1 MAGTLSPVSWQEE
14 SMGTERAWTSAVMF
28 RGLSWSRTDHSKEIS
43 MVTSQ
48 SRQVDLCFMAL
59 SVLWVVECPGVTW
72 GHFPSICGHRGW
84 KEQTQVAWRQRLGSW
99 LVFQSPP
106 VLFVAAFVLTNP
118 LAILKPHEERHTRF
132 FRRTCNIIIPKV
144 NSPPPLSYAV
154 ACWQTF
160 NY

>member
-1 MAGTLSPVSWQEE
+1 
-14 SMGTERAWTSAVMF
+14 
-28 RGLSWSRTDHSKEIS
+28 

-106 VLFVAAFVLTNP
+106 VLFVAVFVLTNP

-132 FRRTCNIIIPKV
+132 FRRTCNIG
-144 NSPPPLSYAV
+144 
-154 ACWQTF
+154 T
-160 NY
+160 